1 MGSQMRTFTVPEAL
15 LTEIVNYLARRP
27 WSEVNGMMAK
37 IPACE
42 AVEAEAGGSGPFPAP
57 VEDEVLDD
65 KGDPTSGEGNGIT

>member
-1 MGSQMRTFTVPEAL
+1 MGGEMRTFTVPEAL

-42 AVEAEAGGSGPFPAP
+42 VLEVEAGGGSGPFPAP
-57 VEDEVLDD
+57 VHEEA
-65 KGDPTSGEGNGIT
+65 TSGEGNGIT